1 MRSAFLSPCRC
12 YLVFAA
18 ITCVFCSLAGRLV
31 YLQVVKGDAL
41 RDSAQNARQ
50 NFSVLLARRGDIV
63 DAKGNLFATTRSL
76 VEVGVDPQAAQD
88 IDLIKVSKLAELLQ
102 ISEQEII
109 KAFSNKTRPGNEFSG
124 EVRPIRWT
132 KIADD
137 VEEDVYRRLMELEI
151 KGVYGNFKH
160 SRLYPGNKLASHVIG
175 FVNKEGIPSMGVEK
189 TVDYYLRGQAGWRE
203 WERDG
208 RRRELLQYRTREV
221 PSEDGLNVELSI
233 DRMIQDIVER
243 ELASVVEEY
252 NPMSA
257 CIIVSE
263 PSTGYVL
270 AMANAPD
277 FDPNKFNKYEMGNL
291 RNRTITDVYEP
302 GSVFK
307 IVAAGG
313 AMNENLVTGESII
326 DCSTSITMRG
336 SRKYRLPRDDHP
348 LGKISVEEVVVH
360 SSNRGAAQLG
370 IMLGASRFYEY
381 CKSFGFGART
391 GVGFRGERRGTLH
404 HPKRWDGL
412 TITRMPMGHAISV
425 TPMQMHS
432 AMSAVASNGIL
443 MKPQVVRRVYDSE
456 GKTVVEFKPRSIRR
470 VLRTEV
476 AKNLTGMLAK
486 VVSEGT
492 AKRAKIK
499 GYLVA
504 GKTGTTKK
512 IIEGQYSNRHHIA
525 SFVGFLP
532 ANDPRIV
539 ISVIVDEPKMK
550 PGRIG
555 YGGSVAGPAFQRVAK
570 EVIGYL
576 GVRPNQT
583 DEELATM
590 QNRRARAL

>member
-1 MRSAFLSPCRC
+1 VRSAFLSPIRF

-63 DAKGNLFATTRSL
+63 DAKGNLFATTRSV
-76 VEVGVDPQAAQD
+76 VEVGVDPQAVQD
-88 IDLIKVSKLAELLQ
+88 EDYPKVSKLAELLQ
-102 ISEQEII
+102 VSEQKIL
-109 KAFSNKTRPGNEFSG
+109 KAFSNKTRSGNEFNG
-124 EVRPIRWT
+124 EIRPIRWT
-132 KIADD
+132 KLADD
-137 VEEDVYRRLMELEI
+137 VEEDLYRRLMELEI
-151 KGVYGNFKH
+151 NGVYGNFKH

-189 TVDYYLRGQAGWRE
+189 TIDYYLRGQAGWRE

-233 DRMIQDIVER
+233 DRMIQDMVER

-252 NPMSA
+252 HPISA
-257 CIIVSE
+257 SIIVSE

-277 FDPNKFNKYEMGNL
+277 FDPNKF
-291 RNRTITDVYEP
+291 
-302 GSVFK
+302 
-307 IVAAGG
+307 
-313 AMNENLVTGESII
+313 
-326 DCSTSITMRG
+326 TSITMRG

-348 LGKISVEEVVVH
+348 LGKISVEEVVVL

-370 IMLGASRFYEY
+370 IMLGDRRFYEY

-391 GVGFRGERRGTLH
+391 GIGFRGERRGTLH
-404 HPKRWDGL
+404 PPQRWDGL
-412 TITRMPMGHAISV
+412 TITRMPMGHAVSV

-443 MKPQVVRRVYDSE
+443 MKPQVVRRVFDSE

-470 VLRTEV
+470 VLRSEV
-476 AKNLTGMLAK
+476 AKNLTGMLEK

-492 AKRAKIK
+492 AKKAQIK

-512 IIEGQYSNRHHIA
+512 IIEGQYSNRHHVA

-590 QNRRARAL
+590 QNRRVRAL

>member
-1 MRSAFLSPCRC
+1 MRSAFLSPFRF
-12 YLVFAA
+12 YLVFSA
-18 ITCVFCSLAGRLV
+18 ISCVFCSLAGRLV

-63 DAKGNLFATTRSL
+63 DAKGNLLATTRSL
-76 VEVGVDPQAAQD
+76 VEVGVDPQAVKD
-88 IDLIKVSKLAELLQ
+88 EDLPKVSKLAELLNV
-102 ISEQEII
+102 SEVKIL
-109 KAFSNKTRPGNEFSG
+109 KAFSTKTRLGNEFNG

-160 SRLYPGNKLASHVIG
+160 SRLYPGKKLASHIVG
-175 FVNKEGIPSMGVEK
+175 FINKEGTPSMGVEK

-203 WERDG
+203 WETDG
-208 RRRELLQYRTREV
+208 RRRELLQYRSREV
-221 PSEDGLNVELSI
+221 ASEDGLNVELSI
-233 DRMIQDIVER
+233 DRMIQDMVER
-243 ELASVVEEY
+243 ELASVVDEY
-252 NPMSA
+252 DPISA
-257 CIIVSE
+257 SIIVSE
-263 PSTGYVL
+263 PSTGYIL

-277 FDPNKFNKYEMGNL
+277 FDPNKFNNYEMGNF
-291 RNRTITDVYEP
+291 RNRTMTDVYEP

-313 AMNENLVTGESII
+313 AMNENLVTPDSII
-326 DCSTSITMRG
+326 DCSTSITMLG
-336 SRKYRLPRDDHP
+336 NRKYRLPRDDHP
-348 LGKISVEEVVVH
+348 LGRVSVEEVVVE
-360 SSNRGAAQLG
+360 SSNRGAAKLG
-370 IMLGASRFYEY
+370 IMLGANRFYEY

-404 HPKRWDGL
+404 PPKRWDGL
-412 TITRMPMGHAISV
+412 TITRMPMGHAVSV

-432 AMSAVASNGIL
+432 AMAAVASNGIL
-443 MKPQVVRRVYDSE
+443 MKPQVVKRVFDSE
-456 GKTVVEFKPRSIRR
+456 GKTVVEFKPRSVRR
-470 VLRTEV
+470 VLRTDV
-476 AKNLTGMLAK
+476 SKSLTGMLAK

-492 AKRAKIK
+492 AKKAKIK

-512 IIEGQYSNRHHIA
+512 IIEGKYSSRHHIA
-525 SFVGFLP
+525 SFIGFLP

-539 ISVIVDEPKMK
+539 ISVVVDEPKMK

-555 YGGSVAGPAFQRVAK
+555 YGGSVAGPAFKRIGK
-570 EVIGYL
+570 EVISYL
-576 GVRPNQT
+576 GVRPSQH

-590 QNRRARAL
+590 QNTRARAL

>member
-1 MRSAFLSPCRC
+1 M
-12 YLVFAA
+12 
-18 ITCVFCSLAGRLV
+18 
-31 YLQVVKGDAL
+31 
-41 RDSAQNARQ
+41 
-50 NFSVLLARRGDIV
+50 
-63 DAKGNLFATTRSL
+63 
-76 VEVGVDPQAAQD
+76 
-88 IDLIKVSKLAELLQ
+88 Q

-233 DRMIQDIVER
+233 DRMIQDMAER
-243 ELASVVEEY
+243 ELASVVKEY
-252 NPMSA
+252 NPISA

-291 RNRTITDVYEP
+291 RNRTMTDVYEP

-307 IVAAGG
+307 IVVAGG

-348 LGKISVEEVVVH
+348 LGKISVEEVVVQ

-381 CKSFGFGART
+381 CKSFGFM
-391 GVGFRGERRGTLH
+391 F
-404 HPKRWDGL
+404 
-412 TITRMPMGHAISV
+412 
-425 TPMQMHS
+425 
-432 AMSAVASNGIL
+432 
-443 MKPQVVRRVYDSE
+443 
-456 GKTVVEFKPRSIRR
+456 F
-470 VLRTEV
+470 
-476 AKNLTGMLAK
+476 
-486 VVSEGT
+486 
-492 AKRAKIK
+492 
-499 GYLVA
+499 
-504 GKTGTTKK
+504 
-512 IIEGQYSNRHHIA
+512 
-525 SFVGFLP
+525 
-532 ANDPRIV
+532 RIV
-539 ISVIVDEPKMK
+539 CP
-550 PGRIG
+550 
-555 YGGSVAGPAFQRVAK
+555 
-570 EVIGYL
+570 
-576 GVRPNQT
+576 
-583 DEELATM
+583 
-590 QNRRARAL
+590 